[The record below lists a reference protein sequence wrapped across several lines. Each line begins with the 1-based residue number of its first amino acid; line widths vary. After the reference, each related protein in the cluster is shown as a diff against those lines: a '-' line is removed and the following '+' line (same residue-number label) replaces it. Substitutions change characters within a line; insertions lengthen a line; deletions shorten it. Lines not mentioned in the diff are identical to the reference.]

1 MSGNMSMIRSYL
13 TELEKATHMPF
24 TSPKVIYTTYNLV
37 TKYYAIEPSDLLSII
52 FNGHAK
58 KTGELSIDTMRRLWE
73 GRKDKDLGV
82 VVYYVGRNAAN
93 SYLLYFK
100 AQKRQM
106 NIVSLDATIGGD
118 DSSDT
123 LEDMVAGNTSEEN
136 TNDYLDA
143 FNYILN
149 NELLNEK
156 ERQIFLMKKEE
167 KSFRDIGIALNLSH
181 ERIRQIYDKIEHR
194 LNINRERLGV

>member
-1 MSGNMSMIRSYL
+1 MSMVRSYL
-13 TELEKATHMPF
+13 SELEKATHMPF

-37 TKYYAIEPSDLLSII
+37 TKYYAIEASDLLSII

-106 NIVSLDATIGGD
+106 DIVSLDAPIGGD

-123 LEDMVAGNTSEEN
+123 LEDMVASNNSEEN
-136 TNDYLDA
+136 TNDYTDA

-149 NELLNEK
+149 NLLLNEK

>member
-1 MSGNMSMIRSYL
+1 MSGTMTMIRSYL
-13 TELEKATHMPF
+13 SELEKYTNMPF
-24 TSPKVIYTTYNLV
+24 KSPKVIYTTYNLV
-37 TKYYAIEPSDLLSII
+37 TKYYAIEASDLLSII

-82 VVYYVGRNAAN
+82 VVYYVGRNAVN

-106 NIVSLDATIGGD
+106 DIVSLNAPIGG
-118 DSSDT
+118 DT

-136 TNDYLDA
+136 TNDYTDA

-149 NELLNEK
+149 NLLLDEREK
-156 ERQIFLMKKEE
+156 KIFIMKKEE
-167 KSFRDIGIALNLSH
+167 KSLRDIGIALNASH
-181 ERIRQIYDKIEHR
+181 ECIRQIYDKIEHR
-194 LNINRERLGV
+194 LNLNRELLGV

>member
-1 MSGNMSMIRSYL
+1 MSGTMSMVRSYL
-13 TELEKATHMPF
+13 SELEKATHMPF
-24 TSPKVIYTTYNLV
+24 MSPKVIYTTYNLV
-37 TKYYAIEPSDLLSII
+37 TKYYAIEASDLLSII

-58 KTGELSIDTMRRLWE
+58 KSGELSIDTMRRLWE

-106 NIVSLDATIGGD
+106 DIVSLDAPMGGD

-123 LEDMVAGNTSEEN
+123 LEDIVAGNTSEEN

-156 ERQIFLMKKEE
+156 ERQIFIMKKEE

-194 LNINRERLGV
+194 LINHRELLGV

>member
-1 MSGNMSMIRSYL
+1 MSGNMSMIRGYL

-24 TSPKVIYTTYNLV
+24 TAPKVIYTTYNLV

-52 FNGHAK
+52 FNSHAK

-106 NIVSLDATIGGD
+106 DLVSLDAPIGGD

-149 NELLNEK
+149 NLLLDEREK
-156 ERQIFLMKKEE
+156 KIFIMKKEE
-167 KSFRDIGIALNLSH
+167 KSLRDIGIALNVSH

-194 LNINRERLGV
+194 LINHRELLGV